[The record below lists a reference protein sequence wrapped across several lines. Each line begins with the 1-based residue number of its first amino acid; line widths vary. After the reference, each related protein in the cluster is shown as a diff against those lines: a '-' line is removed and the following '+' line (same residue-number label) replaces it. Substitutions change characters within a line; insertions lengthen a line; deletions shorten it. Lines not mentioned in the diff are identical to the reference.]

1 MIEFEI
7 ISESLHKYL
16 STAQELEDF
25 ILLLENKSYWE
36 NAQKKQPVLFS
47 ELMQMYAAKYATE
60 ATVES
65 FIRYKTSLESGVLS
79 QSSRL
84 KMGDNSRLYLGS
96 KAAKLANT
104 HVPIAVHFRNQMR
117 WRASGSLKNC
127 ARKQPLV
134 LEEFARKKREG
145 TKVNEDCLIDTPLGN
160 EKSMFNVILVY

>member
-1 MIEFEI
+1 MKQKVVEKQKKQCASDAHHQFWTEI
-7 ISESLHKYL
+7 PNSSENLREVCRLAVPK
-16 STAQELEDF
+16 
-25 ILLLENKSYWE
+25 ILLLENKSFWE

-134 LEEFARKKREG
+134 LEEFARKKKGR
-145 TKVNEDCLIDTPLGN
+145 N
-160 EKSMFNVILVY
+160 